1 MENIHWLGHASF
13 FFNDTNNNAV
23 YFIDPFQLENLN
35 LDKADIIF
43 ITHAHHDHLSRP
55 DIDLVLKGDTVII
68 GPLDVLDK
76 IDIPVERKVFVSPG
90 NEYEIKG
97 FFFST
102 IAAYNNHPERMS
114 FHPKENKWVGYV
126 FDLNGQKIY
135 HAGDTDFIEEMKALK
150 DLKLDF
156 ALLPIGGTYTMDYKE
171 AAQAANEIAARIT
184 IPMHYKNVLGDDYKE
199 AEEEFK
205 KLVTSS
211 KVAILSELA

>member
-13 FFNDTNNNAV
+13 FFNDTNNNSV

-55 DIDLVLKGDTVII
+55 DIDLVLKDETVVI
-68 GPLDVLDK
+68 GPVDVLDK
-76 IDIPVERKVFVSPG
+76 IDIPVERKVLVSPG

-102 IAAYNNHPERMS
+102 VAAYNNHPERVS

-135 HAGDTDFIEEMKALK
+135 HAGDTDFTKEMKALK

-205 KLVTSS
+205 KLVTNS